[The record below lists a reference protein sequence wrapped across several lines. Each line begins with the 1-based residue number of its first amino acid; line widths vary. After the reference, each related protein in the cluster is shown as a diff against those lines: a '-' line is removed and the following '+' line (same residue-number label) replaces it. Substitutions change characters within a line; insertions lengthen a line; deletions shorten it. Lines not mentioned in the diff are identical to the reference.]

1 MKKIKESRILLVIFT
16 IMLLI
21 PIFIRDAYWI
31 QVLVVAEIKTLLVI
45 SLFLLCGMTG
55 QMSLGHAGFYAI
67 GAYTSALLNVN
78 LQISPWIT
86 VFIGAAFAAFAGLL
100 IGYPALR
107 LKGPYLIIAT
117 VGFGEIIRLVAVN
130 WISVT
135 KGPMGVTGIRPL
147 TGIRLGPIS
156 LDFNNKLSN
165 YYFLILLLVVVTF
178 LAYNLVNSRT
188 GIAMKAIRDDDI
200 AAEVMG
206 INLAYYKVLSF
217 TLSAGLAGLAG
228 GFYAHYMRFI
238 SPDSFTLA
246 ESQNYMILLLVG
258 GSASILGPFI
268 GGLGISSLLES
279 LRILSDYRMIAY
291 GVILFLVI
299 LFMPKGIAGMLTGLT
314 GLVVKKADKIKPP
327 PL

>member
-1 MKKIKESRILLVIFT
+1 MKKIKEPHILLVIFI

-78 LQISPWIT
+78 LRISPWIT
-86 VFIGAAFAAFAGLL
+86 VLIGAVFAAFAGLL

-117 VGFGEIIRLVAVN
+117 VGFGEIIRLIAVN

-147 TGIRLGPIS
+147 TGIGLGPIS